1 MAEFVPLASW
11 LREPTAVQEPLA
23 VIEEPRALE
32 AEPEAAQAPAPE
44 DELIDDVCARIRRF
58 RAMLDDA
65 FDYVHERGEPKAP
78 LTVRV
83 HPAQVAAAQG
93 IGLPLVAD
101 VQLRQ
106 EDAVIELRCGSL
118 DAQLRVP
125 LCDLLAEDPLR

>member
-1 MAEFVPLASW
+1 MVEFVSLASW
-11 LREPTAVQEPLA
+11 LREPATTEEPFA
-23 VIEEPRALE
+23 VIEEPQVLE
-32 AEPEAAQAPAPE
+32 PEPEAVEAPAPQ
-44 DELIDDVCARIRRF
+44 DELIDEVCARIRRF

-83 HPAQVAAAQG
+83 HPSRMAAAQG

-101 VQLRQ
+101 EQLCQ

-118 DAQLRVP
+118 GAQLRVP
-125 LCDLLAEDPLR
+125 LSHLLAEGALR